1 MKKFTFN
8 KRLIKSNYPPQSNV
22 ENILWVEV
30 NNAGEV
36 IYVRE
41 FDKGDWKIIL
51 QKPRPEIVDLGIEL
65 EGKKLY
71 FAKKNLGAS
80 NPKDPGMYF
89 AWGETEGHYV
99 VDDKIIDDHIF
110 NKENYKFYNNGNI
123 IKYNSTDKLQQL
135 LPEDDAATVLLGKEW
150 RTPTPQEFRALIVNT
165 WTSEQDTSSILEC
178 FLNCKDS
185 ITNTSFVIN
194 LYQNTEYNLSNPSFS
209 TKDTSTIV
217 EGITFKSKVTKEEL
231 YLPCAGFC
239 SGQNVINSYEGR
251 YEGRAMYMSS
261 YTYTI
266 TSYVSV
272 TCLII
277 SLLGASNIGKADN
290 RFQGIH
296 IRPIYNN

>member
-99 VDDKIIDDHIF
+99 VDGKIIDDHIF
-110 NKENYKFYNNGNI
+110 NKENYKLYSNGDI
-123 IKYNSTDKLQQL
+123 IKYNDTDKLRQL

-165 WTSEQDTSSILEC
+165 QTSKQDTSSILEC

-194 LYQNTEYNLSNPSFS
+194 LYQDTEYNLSNPSFS

-239 SGQNVINSYEGR
+239 SGQNIINSYEGR

-261 YTYTI
+261 YAI
-266 TSYVSV
+266 TSYASV
-272 TCLII
+272 TCLVI
-277 SLLGASNIGKADN
+277 SLLGASNIGDTDN
-290 RFQGIH
+290 RFYGIH
-296 IRPIYNN
+296 IRPIYDN